1 MTLVRPFENQ
11 INDWRTGP
19 LYTFAEA
26 AHLAHVS
33 VSTVRNWLLGRD
45 RQRPLFTEPQMPMV
59 SFLQLIEII
68 VAANFRKA
76 ERISY
81 ERVQRAHSNA
91 RAMFG
96 LEYPFAQQNLE
107 AIGGHI
113 VRRMHED
120 APDQSFQ
127 SMDEPTQWTMP
138 GLIAGVMNQIQYE
151 LGLAA
156 QWYPAGKSL
165 PIVVD
170 PRISSG
176 VPTIVGRGVTIQ
188 VIHKRF
194 KSGQRMEFI
203 ANDFELEPAV
213 IEEAVRYAERIA
225 A

>member
-1 MTLVRPFENQ
+1 MAQIAHSENHLSY
-11 INDWRTGP
+11 WRTDP
-19 LYTFAEA
+19 LYTLSEA

-33 VSTVRNWLLGRD
+33 SGTVRNWLLGRD
-45 RQRPLFTEPQMPMV
+45 GQPPLFTEPQTPMV

-76 ERISY
+76 ERVSY
-81 ERVQRAHSNA
+81 GCVQRAHSNA
-91 RAMFG
+91 RTILD
-96 LEYPFAQQNLE
+96 LEYPFAQQTLE

-120 APDQSFQ
+120 GPDISLQA
-127 SMDEPTQWTMP
+127 MDEPTQWTMP
-138 GLIAGVMNQIQYE
+138 GLVVGIIDQIHYE
-151 LGLAA
+151 LDLAA

-194 KSGQRMEFI
+194 RSGQRMDFI
-203 ANDFELEPAV
+203 ANDFELEPSV
-213 IEEAVRYAERIA
+213 IEEAVRYAEQIA

>member
-1 MTLVRPFENQ
+1 MALVTTSENH
-11 INDWRTGP
+11 INEWRTDP

-26 AHLAHVS
+26 SHLAHVS
-33 VSTVRNWLLGRD
+33 ASTVRNWLLGRD
-45 RQRPLFTEPQMPMV
+45 RQPPMFGDPQTPMV

-76 ERISY
+76 ERVTY
-81 ERVQRAHSNA
+81 ERVRRAHVNA
-91 RAMFG
+91 RTMLD
-96 LEYPFAQQNLE
+96 LEYPFAQETLE

-113 VRRMHED
+113 VRRLHED
-120 APDQSFQ
+120 APGQSLQ
-127 SMDEPTQWTMP
+127 AMDEPTQWTMP
-138 GLIAGVMNQIQYE
+138 GILQDVVAQIKYE
-151 LGLAA
+151 RELAA
-156 QWYPAGKSL
+156 QWYPAGRSL

-194 KSGQRMEFI
+194 MSGQRMDFI
-203 ANDFELEPAV
+203 AHDFEMEPTV
-213 IEEAVRYAERIA
+213 VEEAVRYAERIA